1 MFFSCSGQHL
11 ALQTASLVIKIVDQN
26 AICVL
31 SAGFQRMGTFCKS
44 QQHLCHWVLLVQKET
59 QHCNSE
65 PKSIVLEMTNVGHD
79 YFNLWVC
86 VLATSLPLPCTIC
99 LTVTILTLTVTHH
112 SWSACL
118 HNAIPTTPA
127 VIVPRT
133 PWGAQHSIYFEAWF
147 NGAVPVYRLPSI
159 LRGQTQHQ
167 RWKGMSSGSS
177 SLWGWISHTCQTL
190 QPLPRLNKP
199 SHLKDCHQA

>member
-31 SAGFQRMGTFCKS
+31 SAGFERKGTFCKS

-112 SWSACL
+112 SEL
-118 HNAIPTTPA
+118 H
-127 VIVPRT
+127 
-133 PWGAQHSIYFEAWF
+133 S
-147 NGAVPVYRLPSI
+147 
-159 LRGQTQHQ
+159 Q
-167 RWKGMSSGSS
+167 RHPH
-177 SLWGWISHTCQTL
+177 HTCCHRSQELLEVLSTAYTL
-190 QPLPRLNKP
+190 RPDSMELFLCIVYPAFYEAKLSIR
-199 SHLKDCHQA
+199 DGRE

>member
-31 SAGFQRMGTFCKS
+31 SAGFERKGTFCKS

-127 VIVPRT
+127 VIVPKNNLRCS
-133 PWGAQHSIYFEAWF
+133 AQH
-147 NGAVPVYRLPSI
+147 I
-159 LRGQTQHQ
+159 LWGLIQWSCSCVSFTQHFTRPNSASEMEGNELRQ
-167 RWKGMSSGSS
+167 LFPM
-177 SLWGWISHTCQTL
+177 
-190 QPLPRLNKP
+190 RLNFTYM
-199 SHLKDCHQA
+199 SNLTAST